1 MSAPHPCCRLC
12 TGSGVVRFPFDRRSI
27 ACPACE
33 RRHFEAPIAD
43 YSRGLRHGVLLGMT
57 AGAALV
63 AFALWIGMLRG
74 QL

>member
-1 MSAPHPCCRLC
+1 MSARPSCKFCGGLRRVRL
-12 TGSGVVRFPFDRRSI
+12 PFDRTPI
-27 ACPACE
+27 ACPHCKPP
-33 RRHFEAPIAD
+33 FDAPIAD